1 MSELWYDPRLSAPDP
16 ADPNYVKNT
25 YGGYNPCILGY
36 PSYGTGSVLS
46 NCVGYAWG

>member
-1 MSELWYDPRLSAPDP
+1 MSNLWYEPRLTAPDP
-16 ADPNYVKNT
+16 ANLNYVKNT

-36 PSYGTGSVLS
+36 PSYGTGSVLA